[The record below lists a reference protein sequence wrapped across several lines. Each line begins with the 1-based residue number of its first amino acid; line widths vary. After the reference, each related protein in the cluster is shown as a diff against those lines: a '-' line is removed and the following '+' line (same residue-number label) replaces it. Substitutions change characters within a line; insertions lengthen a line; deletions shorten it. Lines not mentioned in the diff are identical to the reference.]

1 MIIQVQ
7 NIYLLWDCT
16 QLKDVILLHFN
27 IQQIKLTHFANGFRI
42 DNKKHSGG
50 KVFRL
55 LHPYCLPFVQNR
67 YILLNWKILTPLVC
81 PDKRKWWPSKT
92 ASVLKDCHKAD
103 RYNVV
108 NGLLWGF
115 PRPFNAGV
123 VGYNTVSPIR
133 RAVNIVHFNFTIQ
146 FVECARSFN
155 PLIYPQSL
163 WKSYVYLSVKRT
175 FYLHRVWVTGVLKSV
190 LTTDCCSCSPG
201 WHG

>member
-1 MIIQVQ
+1 MDSELTIKSTAAARSS
-7 NIYLLWDCT
+7 DCYT
-16 QLKDVILLHFN
+16 LIVC
-27 IQQIKLTHFANGFRI
+27 
-42 DNKKHSGG
+42 HSF
-50 KVFRL
+50 KTDIF
-55 LHPYCLPFVQNR
+55 Y
-67 YILLNWKILTPLVC
+67 WTEKILTPLVC

-133 RAVNIVHFNFTIQ
+133 RAVTIVHFNFTIQ

>member
-50 KVFRL
+50 EVFRL

-133 RAVNIVHFNFTIQ
+133 RAVNIVHLTLPSNLWNAPVHLIRWSTPSL
-146 FVECARSFN
+146 CGN
-155 PLIYPQSL
+155 PMCICRLKEHFIYTVSEL
-163 WKSYVYLSVKRT
+163 LE
-175 FYLHRVWVTGVLKSV
+175 F
-190 LTTDCCSCSPG
+190 
-201 WHG
+201 

>member
-50 KVFRL
+50 EVFRL

-108 NGLLWGF
+108 NGVTVGVSATIQCRRSWLQYCLPDQESGQYCSLQLYH
-115 PRPFNAGV
+115 PICGMRPF
-123 VGYNTVSPIR
+123 I
-133 RAVNIVHFNFTIQ
+133 
-146 FVECARSFN
+146 
-155 PLIYPQSL
+155 
-163 WKSYVYLSVKRT
+163 
-175 FYLHRVWVTGVLKSV
+175 
-190 LTTDCCSCSPG
+190 
-201 WHG
+201 

>member
-1 MIIQVQ
+1 MSIQVE

-50 KVFRL
+50 EVFRL
-55 LHPYCLPFVQNR
+55 LHPHCLPFVQNR

-108 NGLLWGF
+108 NGVTVGVSATIQCRRSWLQYCLPDQENGQYCSLQLYH
-115 PRPFNAGV
+115 PVCGMRPF
-123 VGYNTVSPIR
+123 I
-133 RAVNIVHFNFTIQ
+133 
-146 FVECARSFN
+146 
-155 PLIYPQSL
+155 
-163 WKSYVYLSVKRT
+163 
-175 FYLHRVWVTGVLKSV
+175 
-190 LTTDCCSCSPG
+190 
-201 WHG
+201 